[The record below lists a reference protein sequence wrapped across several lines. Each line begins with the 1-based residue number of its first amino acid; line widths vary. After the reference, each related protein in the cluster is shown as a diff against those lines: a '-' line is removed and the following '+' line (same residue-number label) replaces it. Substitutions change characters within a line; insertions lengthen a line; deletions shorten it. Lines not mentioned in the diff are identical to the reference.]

1 MVGLGM
7 LSVGQ
12 SSSQENEAIIE
23 SSFRRLLASIEGE
36 REKIRSNW
44 QQIDN
49 ERDTIDGELARLR
62 QDTEEWC
69 QAERTKIDNEWKR
82 LDRLRERM
90 SIMWHAET
98 AEMLEINCSGFFC
111 SVPRS
116 ALCNVEGSYLNHMFS
131 DAFIQTIPRDAQGR
145 YFLDFNP
152 TCFAVVV
159 EFLQRRVRR
168 PDAPPP
174 LVPPEQQQNMDLLA
188 EALKLKAFM
197 RTNSV
202 SSAQGTS
209 LRVEGDTIQATHA
222 GWQLISARFPLWMAS
237 NAYFEVRVVANPEE
251 KKDGLAVGVCGH
263 VPSGHEVHSIRLA
276 HAALYVSG
284 NGLVGGGIATHN
296 VEKGITFTEGT
307 LIGVKHDI
315 KTRALHWYH
324 NRTCIGTCSLKSE
337 EIEHMRVL
345 FPVFGLMKPEQK
357 LQVDFSATSP
367 RGPGETEDYSNA

>member
-1 MVGLGM
+1 M
-7 LSVGQ
+7 
-12 SSSQENEAIIE
+12 E
-23 SSFRRLLASIEGE
+23 SSFRRLLSLIEGE

-44 QQIDN
+44 QQIN
-49 ERDTIDGELARLR
+49 HERETIDGELARLR

-69 QAERTKIDNEWKR
+69 LAERTKIDNEWKR

-98 AEMLEINCSGFFC
+98 ADMLEINCSGFFC

-131 DAFIQTIPRDAQGR
+131 DAFIQSIPKDAQGR
-145 YFLDFNP
+145 FFLDFNP

-159 EFLQRRVRR
+159 EFLQRRLRR

-197 RTNSV
+197 RTNAI
-202 SSAQGTS
+202 SSPQGTS
-209 LRVEGDTIQATHA
+209 LRVEGDVIQATHS
-222 GWQLISARFPLWMAS
+222 GWQLISARFPLWMAG
-237 NAYFEVRVVANPEE
+237 NAYFEVRVVGNPDAA
-251 KKDGLAVGVCGH
+251 KGGLAVGICGH
-263 VPSGHEVHSIRLA
+263 VPTGHEVHSIRLA

-284 NGLVGGGIATHN
+284 NGLVGTDVASHN
-296 VEKGITFTEGT
+296 VEKGIPFSEGS
-307 LIGVKHDI
+307 LLGVKHDI

-324 NRTCIGTCSLKSE
+324 NRICIGSCSIKAE
-337 EIEHMRVL
+337 MMEHMRVL
-345 FPVFGLMKPEQK
+345 FPVFGLYMPDQK
-357 LQVDFSATSP
+357 IQVDFTAATP
-367 RGPGETEDYSNA
+367 RGPGEVEEFGGG